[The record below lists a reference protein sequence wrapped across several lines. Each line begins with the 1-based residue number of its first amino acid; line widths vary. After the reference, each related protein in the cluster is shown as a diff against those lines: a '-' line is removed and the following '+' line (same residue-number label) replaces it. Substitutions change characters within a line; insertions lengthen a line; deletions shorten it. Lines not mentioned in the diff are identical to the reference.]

1 MMHQKAGGL
10 SSREGTRMKRYD
22 IVVVV
27 AHNVLSCC
35 SVLLGLN
42 NNLFSPMICTTHY
55 RLHYYYF
62 KLL

>member
-10 SSREGTRMKRYD
+10 SSREGTRMQRSD

-27 AHNVLSCC
+27 ANNVLSCC
-35 SVLLGLN
+35 WQLLRLD

>member
-1 MMHQKAGGL
+1 
-10 SSREGTRMKRYD
+10 MKRYD

-27 AHNVLSCC
+27 ARNVLSCC